1 MRAFLAKFVAL
12 SIVSGTTIGINKIL
26 LTYFGLSLQATN
38 WQLGLISASETLG
51 LALGTLPA
59 GVLVS
64 RGNPRG
70 LYGQA
75 SAVLAICFLL
85 IPRLGVWFLLPPL
98 MAFVG
103 FFISFRIVSM
113 NAIFLGELKGLGHG
127 FAGWY
132 RGTLSLGTMAIGP
145 WFGNFFTRKLGL
157 SSTFLISSGLFAG
170 MATFGVL
177 ALPRKHS
184 EVAFVASAKPEHWLL
199 VLWRNPVVR
208 RACLMEGLSGYCSS
222 FFSTFM
228 LVILIRDHGWSRE
241 RAIHILLLNG
251 TAYVTVLLAA
261 GWVLAK
267 VERRI
272 LDRIVYSAA
281 VVAMVGLGLAGRPA
295 AFVVWTALFSLS
307 LGFNNLINITSV
319 SASNCDRGHISGVT
333 TLTQMFGGCLGSALG
348 GALSCVVK
356 LQLLFVVFALPWV
369 AASVIRQPGRPA
381 VEASP
386 EVSRLQEERA

>member
-1 MRAFLAKFVAL
+1 
-12 SIVSGTTIGINKIL
+12 
-26 LTYFGLSLQATN
+26 
-38 WQLGLISASETLG
+38 
-51 LALGTLPA
+51 
-59 GVLVS
+59 
-64 RGNPRG
+64 
-70 LYGQA
+70 
-75 SAVLAICFLL
+75 
-85 IPRLGVWFLLPPL
+85 
-98 MAFVG
+98 
-103 FFISFRIVSM
+103 
-113 NAIFLGELKGLGHG
+113 
-127 FAGWY
+127 
-132 RGTLSLGTMAIGP
+132 
-145 WFGNFFTRKLGL
+145 
-157 SSTFLISSGLFAG
+157 
-170 MATFGVL
+170 
-177 ALPRKHS
+177 
-184 EVAFVASAKPEHWLL
+184 
-199 VLWRNPVVR
+199 
-208 RACLMEGLSGYCSS
+208 
-222 FFSTFM
+222 M

-281 VVAMVGLGLAGRPA
+281 VVAMVGLGLAERPA

-369 AASVIRQPGRPA
+369 AASVIRQPGRSA

-386 EVSRLQEERA
+386 EVSRL

>member
-1 MRAFLAKFVAL
+1 
-12 SIVSGTTIGINKIL
+12 
-26 LTYFGLSLQATN
+26 
-38 WQLGLISASETLG
+38 
-51 LALGTLPA
+51 
-59 GVLVS
+59 
-64 RGNPRG
+64 
-70 LYGQA
+70 
-75 SAVLAICFLL
+75 
-85 IPRLGVWFLLPPL
+85 

-145 WFGNFFTRKLGL
+145 WFGNLFTRNIGLG
-157 SSTFLISSGLFAG
+157 STFLISSGLFAG
-170 MATFGVL
+170 MATLGVL
-177 ALPRKHS
+177 ALPRKRS
-184 EVAFVASAKPEHWLL
+184 DAASVANRKPEHWLL
-199 VLWRNPVVR
+199 ALWRNPIVR

-228 LVILIRDHGWSRE
+228 LVILIRDHGWSRDH
-241 RAIHILLLNG
+241 AIHILLLNG
-251 TAYVTVLLAA
+251 TTYVTVLLAA
-261 GWVLAK
+261 GWVLGK
-267 VERRI
+267 VERRV
-272 LDRIVYSAA
+272 LDRVVYAAA

-295 AFVVWTALFSLS
+295 AFVAWTALFSLS

-369 AASVIRQPGRPA
+369 AALAIRQPERSTA
-381 VEASP
+381 HASP
-386 EVSRLQEERA
+386 EGARLQEERA